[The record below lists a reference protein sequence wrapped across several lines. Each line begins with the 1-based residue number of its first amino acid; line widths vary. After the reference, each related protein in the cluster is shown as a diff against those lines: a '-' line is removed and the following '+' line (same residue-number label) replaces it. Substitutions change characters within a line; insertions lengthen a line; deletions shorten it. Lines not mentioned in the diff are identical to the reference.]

1 MNLKRFIDARI
12 RHALRLDAATQ
23 KVEVTAQK
31 LKRNRSK
38 IANDVADKSN
48 KAAKAAKSSGL
59 SKAQKLGIIG
69 AALAAASGAAYL
81 LYKKFSGGA
90 RRFDPSA
97 DAGDFESDGSANGV
111 EVFKNIKEQVKNL
124 NDLKKEVMDI
134 DVDYEVK
141 DSRYW

>member
-81 LYKKFSGGA
+81 LYKKFSGA

-97 DAGDFESDGSANGV
+97 DAGDFESVGSADGA